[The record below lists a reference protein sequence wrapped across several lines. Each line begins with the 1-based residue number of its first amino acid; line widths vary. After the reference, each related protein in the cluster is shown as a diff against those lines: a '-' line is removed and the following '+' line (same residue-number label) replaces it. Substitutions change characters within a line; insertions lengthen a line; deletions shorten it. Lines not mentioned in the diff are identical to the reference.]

1 MKIGEIEIT
10 AVHDGPLPAS
20 LDAFIEFDVA
30 ESQRLTGKRMG
41 DPLFLPVNCY
51 LLTVGGTRMLVDT
64 GCGPTMGPELG
75 QLPNNLRAFGVAPEA
90 IDIILLTHIHPDHAL
105 GLVDAEGGA
114 AFPNAELIV
123 HEEEAAFW
131 LDCELASGATERI
144 RRNIGKG
151 KAATAPYRERM
162 RRVRDGE
169 VLPGISAT
177 LLPGHTP
184 GHTGWIVHSG
194 NDAVMM
200 WGDVVHMPAV
210 QVPRPDAAMVFDVD
224 PAMARATRA
233 RTFDRVAADRL
244 RVAGAHM
251 DFPGFGYIVR
261 RGTGYHFEPGQ

>member
-1 MKIGEIEIT
+1 
-10 AVHDGPLPAS
+10 
-20 LDAFIEFDVA
+20 
-30 ESQRLTGKRMG
+30 
-41 DPLFLPVNCY
+41 
-51 LLTVGGTRMLVDT
+51 
-64 GCGPTMGPELG
+64 
-75 QLPNNLRAFGVAPEA
+75 
-90 IDIILLTHIHPDHAL
+90 
-105 GLVDAEGGA
+105 
-114 AFPNAELIV
+114 
-123 HEEEAAFW
+123 
-131 LDCELASGATERI
+131 
-144 RRNIGKG
+144 
-151 KAATAPYRERM
+151 M